1 MSYVAAAGMAVGAAG
16 GIAGGIM
23 GASGARKQVEQMRQA
38 IAYQKQK
45 DAENK
50 ANLSPYMDFGKGQLG
65 GINEALASDPKSF
78 LDPGYKFRQEQGM
91 KGLLGNA
98 STAGM
103 LGSGDTLRA
112 ATQFNQDMA
121 SQEYGNAFN
130 RRLQEVGQRQGL
142 AGMGLQAAGTL
153 GTLGNQGAANVGELT
168 SNTDYGGADKIWGQ
182 TISGLGGMAG
192 GRLSSAGGS
201 NAFKTGN
208 RTGTRTPIV

>member
-1 MSYVAAAGMAVGAAG
+1 MLAALGMGVGAAG
-16 GIAGGIM
+16 ALAGGIM
-23 GASGARKQVEQMRQA
+23 GASGARKQIEQMRQA
-38 IAYQKQK
+38 IEYQKQK
-45 DAENK
+45 DTENK
-50 ANLSPYMDFGKGQLG
+50 ANLSPYMDFGKGQLQ
-65 GINEALASDPKSF
+65 GINDTLASDPKSF
-78 LDPGYKFRQEQGM
+78 LDPGYQFRQEQGM

-142 AGMGLQAAGTL
+142 AGMGLQAASTL
-153 GTLGNQGAANVGELT
+153 GGLGNQGAANVGQLT
-168 SNTDYGGADKIWGQ
+168 SNTDYGAPDRIWGQ

-192 GRLSSAGGS
+192 GGLSSFAGS
-201 NAFKTGN
+201 NAFKK
-208 RTGTRTPIV
+208 